1 MSFLEVLKREPS
13 GQLVRVDRLE
23 IDEVVNAGQSSMPI
37 TLYVKNTTNYQLLNI
52 HIYADD
58 KDVEITPSVIEEMAV
73 NDVVEI
79 ILVWHPKL
87 KRDKP
92 LSTRIMSTATKVVKP
107 KW

>member
-1 MSFLEVLKREPS
+1 MSFLEVLKREPN
-13 GQLVRVDRLE
+13 GELVRIDRLE
-23 IDEVVNAGQSSMPI
+23 IDEVVNAGQISTPVV
-37 TLYVKNTTNYQLLNI
+37 LYVKNNTNYQLLDI

-58 KDVEITPSVIEEMAV
+58 KDVEITPSVIKEMAV
-73 NDVVEI
+73 NDVVEVTF
-79 ILVWHPKL
+79 VWHPKL